1 MAAAKWEGKNQNTF
15 TLFVENLSEKLHRQ
29 GLWHTFGRYG
39 DVLDA
44 FIARKRNRAG
54 KRFGFVRFGKRIDAE
69 RAIERSNGF
78 VLFRSRIRVVPALYK
93 PRQSYWRK
101 ARTGNPE
108 NRYGGGKQSENMNL
122 AGSGGSANPK
132 VGGKVSQDSYEKE
145 RGECSSRNAG
155 KCKRISG
162 VVVEKEE
169 LWKLKRCMVGVMS
182 TKVAELWG
190 TFESLGGNAKHSMD
204 CEIVSILITT
214 NHEKRIE
221 EAMEIE
227 VGQNSCKAS
236 SDSSSESIRSKSRE
250 LETEGDREVEDE
262 ALIAVCTGK
271 DYNNED
277 NVDTLVTNRH
287 LGERDMRGDES
298 KIERSLFSTIN
309 LDVGITDMSQKNRE
323 GISRNNNTDS
333 WQKETSK
340 EVGSERGQLV
350 EEDSLAPQ
358 KITNRANIDPTHLQN
373 QEEANREFGPESPQI
388 HAMGGSGVLLLYGI
402 ETDAQFVMDPY
413 NRDSWLNEG
422 VILTLFLGKLLDE
435 QESLASI
442 WEDRSTIDLV
452 DSSSWEDLV
461 TSTTNPPTSSV
472 GCWNHSQVRLL
483 SPILD

>member
-1 MAAAKWEGKNQNTF
+1 
-15 TLFVENLSEKLHRQ
+15 
-29 GLWHTFGRYG
+29 
-39 DVLDA
+39 
-44 FIARKRNRAG
+44 
-54 KRFGFVRFGKRIDAE
+54 
-69 RAIERSNGF
+69 
-78 VLFRSRIRVVPALYK
+78 
-93 PRQSYWRK
+93 
-101 ARTGNPE
+101 
-108 NRYGGGKQSENMNL
+108 MNL

-169 LWKLKRCMVGVMS
+169 LWKLK
-182 TKVAELWG
+182 
-190 TFESLGGNAKHSMD
+190 
-204 CEIVSILITT
+204 
-214 NHEKRIE
+214 
-221 EAMEIE
+221 
-227 VGQNSCKAS
+227 
-236 SDSSSESIRSKSRE
+236 
-250 LETEGDREVEDE
+250 
-262 ALIAVCTGK
+262 
-271 DYNNED
+271 
-277 NVDTLVTNRH
+277 RH

-388 HAMGGSGVLLLYGI
+388 H
-402 ETDAQFVMDPY
+402 DAQFVMDPY